1 MGRNVRVQSLSRL
14 FISLITLFLFFQG
27 SPGQAE
33 AVVYVHNSPVVL
45 TWDPAPGTVDHYNVY
60 VSLNQGPY
68 SLYGTAPTNT
78 VNLPVQDGARYV
90 VQVEAEDPLGRT
102 GPLSDP
108 SEEIVVF
115 LQGSAS
121 DTDGDGMP
129 DAWEI
134 SHGFNPYSPSD
145 GTLDGDGDGLD
156 NAGEY
161 MAGTDP
167 ATPDT
172 DGDGVSDGA
181 EITLGQNPL
190 NPVDNVPVANAG
202 PDRVVN
208 PTVVTLN
215 GSASSDPNGDPL
227 AFSWSQLQGPV
238 QVELSDPT
246 AARPSFVVTKW
257 GKYRFRLVV
266 SDGKATSAPDEVT
279 ITVRNVAPTADAGPD
294 QVVDA
299 GTQVALDGRASSD
312 ANGDSLTFSW
322 SQVEGPAVALAGA
335 DSAQA
340 SFVPVSAGVYRFRL
354 VVSDGI
360 NTSAPDDVRIVV
372 NAVNRVPTADAG
384 EDQTVEAG
392 STVVLDGSG
401 SADPDGDALEY
412 TWTQI
417 EGPETVVLE
426 GGNSVLASFTAGLAG
441 SYRFQLV
448 VSDGKVASAPDT
460 VTVTVVRVNRP
471 PVALV
476 VASPESVEVG
486 SRVTLDGSASYDPD
500 GDFLTYEWIQT
511 GGPQVALEGA
521 ETAAAVFYAVNEGVL
536 TFRLVVRDSEFA
548 SASAEVTVT
557 VNGVNHVPVANAGED
572 LQGSLGSE
580 ICLDGSGSYDPDP
593 GDTLTY
599 QWSQKQDGGGT
610 LVTLRGADTPAPCF
624 TPANPGRYVFT
635 LAVSDGKAVSVPDEV
650 AVTVVWR
657 GPYGNRRPVAVVQ
670 PYAVALPGSKV
681 VLDGS
686 QSYDPDGDP
695 LQYFWLQRRGEPLK
709 GAAKRQ
715 CVLEFVPQSQGLYVF
730 NFMVSDG
737 KIWSEPKQV
746 AVWVT
751 DTLPP
756 GCSVMPQAPSG
767 GGGQLADRLLF
778 VATLFL
784 PAGLTVLYQ
793 RRRRRRG
800 SGPAFYG

>member
-45 TWDPAPGTVDHYNVY
+45 TWDPAPGSVHHYNVY

-299 GTQVALDGRASSD
+299 GTAVMLDGRGSRD
-312 ANGDSLTFSW
+312 PNGDSLSFSW
-322 SQVEGPAVALAGA
+322 SQVEGPTVGLAA
-335 DSAQA
+335 SDAAQA
-340 SFVPVSAGVYRFRL
+340 SFVPAVAGVYRFRL
-354 VVSDGI
+354 VVTDGA
-360 NTSAPDDVRIVV
+360 NESAPDEVQVVV
-372 NAVNRVPTADAG
+372 NAVNHVPTADAG

-392 STVVLDGSG
+392 SAVVLDGSG
-401 SADPDGDALEY
+401 SVDQDGDPLEFQ
-412 TWTQI
+412 WTQI
-417 EGPETVVLE
+417 RGPEAVVLE
-426 GGNSVLASFTAGLAG
+426 GANSAIARFTARTVG
-441 SYRFQLV
+441 SYEFRLL
-448 VSDGKVASAPDT
+448 VSDGRVYSSPDA
-460 VTVTVVRVNRP
+460 VTLSVVQGNQP
-471 PVALV
+471 PVAHAAPV
-476 VASPESVEVG
+476 GAVEVG
-486 SRVTLDGSASYDPD
+486 SRVVLDGSGSHDPD
-500 GDFLTYEWIQT
+500 GDPLSYEWSQT
-511 GGPQVALEGA
+511 GGPQVTLEGS
-521 ETAAAVFYAVNEGVL
+521 TSAAASFYAVNEGVL
-536 TFRLVVRDSEFA
+536 TFRLVVRDGRFESEPV
-548 SASAEVTVT
+548 EIEVT
-557 VNGVNHVPVANAGED
+557 VNGVNKVPVADAGRD
-572 LQGSLGSE
+572 LEGCLHCEVCLEGSA
-580 ICLDGSGSYDPDP
+580 SYDPDP
-593 GDTLTY
+593 GDVLTY
-599 QWSQKQDGGGT
+599 QWFQSQNRGGS
-610 LVTLRGADTPAPCF
+610 LVTLRGADTARPCF
-624 TPANPGRYVFT
+624 TAASRGRYVFY
-635 LAVSDGKAVSVPDEV
+635 LVVSDGKEKSVPDRV
-650 AVTVVWR
+650 VVTV
-657 GPYGNRRPVAVVQ
+657 GLPEGSGNRRPVAMVE
-670 PYAVALPGSKV
+670 PYSIAAPGSTV
-681 VLDGS
+681 RLDGS
-686 QSYDPDGDP
+686 ASYDPDGDS
-695 LQYFWLQRRGEPLK
+695 LQYLWIQRRGEPVK
-709 GAAKRQ
+709 TAAQ
-715 CVLEFVPQSQGLYVF
+715 SQSVLEFVPSVQGLYLFGLRVF
-730 NFMVSDG
+730 DG
-737 KIWSEPKQV
+737 KVWSSEKEV
-746 AVWVT
+746 AVWVS
-751 DTLPP
+751 DDLPP
-756 GCSVMPQAPSG
+756 GCSVYPRNTSG
-767 GGGQLADRLLF
+767 GGQTGSGLLF
-778 VATLFL
+778 VAAVFL
-784 PAGLTVLYQ
+784 PAALTVLYQ
-793 RRRRRRG
+793 KRKTRNSRQDG
-800 SGPAFYG
+800 